1 MQKLLTQNQDRQT
14 NKTTANRRL
23 AKKRVQCLNEALCF
37 VSSSVLADSFVLRN
51 PLLRQAPNRYF
62 QHKMTYHAIK
72 TNKHTKIMKLKL
84 VVFLFLLFSTPLL
97 AQNTAESP
105 SQNISTDSAVVFRLF
120 STRNTFHFIKLDTRN
135 GQMWQV
141 QWGLESKYR
150 FEAVLSADPLVS
162 KEDEKIGRFFLY
174 PTTNV
179 YNFVLLDQIDGR
191 TWQVQWGKAEDRLV
205 VRIY

>member
-1 MQKLLTQNQDRQT
+1 
-14 NKTTANRRL
+14 
-23 AKKRVQCLNEALCF
+23 
-37 VSSSVLADSFVLRN
+37 
-51 PLLRQAPNRYF
+51 
-62 QHKMTYHAIK
+62 
-72 TNKHTKIMKLKL
+72 MKFKL
-84 VVFLFLLFSTPLL
+84 VVFLFLLFSIPLL
-97 AQNTAESP
+97 AQNTSESP

-150 FEAVLSADPLVS
+150 FEAVLSDDLLVS

-191 TWQVQWGKAEDRLV
+191 MWQVQWGKAEDRLV